1 MGTHRNRTG
10 IANFGSQSIVRNTSP
25 LQSQAMAV
33 QSLYRRYRP
42 QRFSE
47 LKGQEHVVRALKNA
61 VANSRE
67 GHAYLFSGPR
77 GTGKTTTA
85 RILAKV
91 LNCENSKDGEP
102 CCECG
107 SCLAVQEGNSFD
119 VIELDAA
126 SNNGVEDIREII
138 AAASLGSPGR
148 HKVYILDEVH
158 MLSKGASAALLKTLE
173 EPPSHVVFV
182 LATTDPEKVAETIR
196 SRTQHLQFHL
206 LPVDELE
213 AHVRWVAS
221 DAGIDISDASINAV
235 LRQGGGSARDTLSA
249 LELAAA
255 TGGMV
260 DEVTPVDEFVD
271 ALIEYDAGRL
281 LAAVAHTVNFGRDPR
296 TIVNDLVRHMRDAF
310 LTQMAPEL
318 VQLPEDRAAEVA
330 AQAGRLGTPRIVKVI
345 ETLGLAINDMR
356 NAPDS
361 RVVLEVALV
370 RLVHRELQM
379 GIESLLARVERLEK
393 ELENR
398 PQIAPAP
405 VNPSTGRAVLGGRVA
420 QDPSAPIARPASP
433 APSAPAPA
441 SAPTATPTPEP
452 ASVQAAAITSAMS
465 IASVV
470 EKWNDGVIGE
480 LKGMRRAVA
489 QMAKPVERDGR
500 LVLMVDNEPSAK
512 RVNEYMAELSAVIFK
527 VAGGKCAIVVETR
540 SEEPRAPKAKVVEEA
555 PEEEFVDIEEIKQL
569 PTVSNKATET
579 NLADLFPGSEILTE
593 DQ

>member
-1 MGTHRNRTG
+1 
-10 IANFGSQSIVRNTSP
+10 
-25 LQSQAMAV
+25 MAV

-420 QDPSAPIARPASP
+420 QDPSAPVARPEPAAA
-433 APSAPAPA
+433 APSTKPVAPMIVAAEPAPA
-441 SAPTATPTPEP
+441 APPSTNAL
-452 ASVQAAAITSAMS
+452 S
-465 IASVV
+465 IAAVV

-489 QMAKPVERDGR
+489 QMAKPVERDGQ

-527 VAGGKCAIVVETR
+527 VAGGKCPIVVETR

>member
-1 MGTHRNRTG
+1 
-10 IANFGSQSIVRNTSP
+10 
-25 LQSQAMAV
+25 MAV

-441 SAPTATPTPEP
+441 TAPTATPTPEP
-452 ASVQAAAITSAMS
+452 APVQAAATTSAMS
-465 IASVV
+465 IAAVV